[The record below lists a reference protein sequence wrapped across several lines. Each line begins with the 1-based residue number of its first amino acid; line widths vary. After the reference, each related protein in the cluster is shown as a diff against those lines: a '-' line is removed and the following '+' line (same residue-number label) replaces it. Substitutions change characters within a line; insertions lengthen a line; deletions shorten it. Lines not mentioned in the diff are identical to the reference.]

1 MSIYIGLDKQSKEYD
16 ETQVHHIIRMLID
29 NGYIREPVEIIPE
42 FKFLKFDRGVVEVRP
57 AYEVDREFLNTNTQP
72 HE

>member
-29 NGYIREPVEIIPE
+29 NGYIREPVEISPE

-57 AYEVDREFLNTNTQP
+57 AYEIDRNFQKIK
-72 HE
+72 